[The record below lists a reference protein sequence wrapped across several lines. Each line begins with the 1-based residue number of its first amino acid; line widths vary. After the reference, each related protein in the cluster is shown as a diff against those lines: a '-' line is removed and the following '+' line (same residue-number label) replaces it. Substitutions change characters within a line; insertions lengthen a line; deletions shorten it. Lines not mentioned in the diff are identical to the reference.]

1 MELQLPV
8 KHNNLRILFYL
19 FLLFLAVLSNILL
32 QDTLLYAAKIIL
44 LNSYLFFEIKEFRK
58 SNSTNW
64 FLSPVVLASIL
75 TFALSFGITNIVYFI
90 PNSISHKYI
99 YNILGPEPFPYL
111 NKAMDYIFIA
121 AFFMWL
127 GYRMKS
133 GDKLFNLLTNNS
145 FVRKS
150 FFTRTDILK
159 FKFVWFFLIISIAS
173 RIVQIQLGLY
183 GFAGDPESREQYG
196 AVWNILYSIGILGN
210 LVLIVSSTNF
220 FIKGNRRFLFLVSFA
235 TELGF
240 GLLSGMKSEIMLPF
254 FIIGFTYYIAKKR
267 FNKILITFA
276 FVSIVIA
283 YIIVEPFR
291 ILRMSDKRFSS
302 DPITIVNTIIDSY
315 EINKRAKLVDE
326 QSFDVI
332 LLQFLSRLE
341 YTLTTARA
349 IQYKDQ
355 VGLDTRAQDFR
366 ERLLTIPLQAY
377 IPRAIWS
384 DKPLEDSG
392 KWYSVNV
399 WGGTEN
405 TSVAYSPIGF
415 AYFAGGII
423 PLIIVFI
430 LIGILQKTLFNFL
443 KLGNGGMIVYFG
455 LLLSVVLI
463 DSKVNTIFVA
473 WLRTLPFLYIIQSLF
488 YKK

>member
-1 MELQLPV
+1 MVVELLDN
-8 KHNNLRILFYL
+8 KRNLRILVYL
-19 FLLFLAVLSNILL
+19 ILLFLNVLSAFLL
-32 QDTLLYAAKIIL
+32 QGALLYLVKIIL
-44 LNSYLFFEIKEFRK
+44 LNGYLFYEIKEFRK
-58 SNSTNW
+58 INPTNW
-64 FLSPVVLASIL
+64 FLSPVVLASL
-75 TFALSFGITNIVYFI
+75 FTFALSFGVTNIVYFI

-111 NKAMDYIFIA
+111 NKAMDYIFVA
-121 AFFMWL
+121 AFFMWF
-127 GYRMKS
+127 GYMMKL
-133 GDKLFNLLTNNS
+133 GDKLFNLLTHNS
-145 FVRKS
+145 FIRKS
-150 FFTRTDILK
+150 FFTRTDKLNINI
-159 FKFVWFFLIISIAS
+159 VWFLLIISIAS

-183 GFAGDPESREQYG
+183 GYAGDPESREQYG
-196 AVWNILYSIGILGN
+196 AVWNILYLIGVLGN
-210 LVLIVSSTNF
+210 LILIVSSTNF
-220 FIKGNRRFLFLVSFA
+220 FIKGNRRFLFLVSFV

-267 FNKILITFA
+267 FNKIIITFA
-276 FVSIVIA
+276 FVSILIA

-302 DPITIVNTIIDSY
+302 DPITIVNTIVDSY

-341 YTLTTARA
+341 YTLTAARA

-377 IPRAIWS
+377 IPRAIWN

-392 KWYSVNV
+392 RWYSVYV
-399 WGGTEN
+399 WGSTE
-405 TSVAYSPIGF
+405 TSSVAYSPIGF

-423 PLIIVFI
+423 PLIIIFT
-430 LIGILQKTLFNFL
+430 LIGMLQKTLFNFL
-443 KLGNGGMIVYFG
+443 KLGNGGMIIYFG

-473 WLRTLPFLYIIQSLF
+473 WLRNLPFLYIIQSLL